1 MATLSHND
9 AQAAVPR
16 IGVVA
21 SRFHKEVCEGLLAG
35 CITRLK
41 EAGTD
46 PDTVEVIRVAGAF
59 DIPFACRALADRG
72 NCDALVALGC
82 VVRGETAHF
91 EYVAGECAR
100 GVMEAGMET
109 GVPIAFGVLTTD
121 TLDQARLRADRSA
134 LVGSDAGKADKKTV
148 LASNKGWEAA
158 GAALELA
165 EIVRLN
171 GTPISPGRET

>member
-1 MATLSHND
+1 MATLSLDD

-121 TLDQARLRADRSA
+121 TLDQARLRADRNA

>member
-1 MATLSHND
+1 MATLSHDD
-9 AQAAVPR
+9 AQAAPPR

-21 SRFHKEVCEGLLAG
+21 SRFHEEVCEGLLVG
-35 CITRLK
+35 CLTRLE
-41 EAGTD
+41 EAGAD
-46 PDTVEVIRVAGAF
+46 PASVEVIRVPGAF

-72 NCDALVALGC
+72 DCDALVALGC

-121 TLDQARLRADRSA
+121 TLEQARLRSDRTA
-134 LVGSDAGKADKKTV
+134 LVGSDAGQADKTA

-165 EIVRLN
+165 EIVRMN
-171 GTPISPGRET
+171 GTASAPRREA